1 MLTIYGTKQCRFC
14 VECKSAFDEQGV
26 DYTFVELLDD
36 LQILKKFI
44 NVRHTKPVYD
54 GIHRS
59 GKLGIPLIKTE
70 EGIYTRDWK
79 QFLPENDK
87 N

>member
-14 VECKSAFDEQGV
+14 VECKSAFDEQG
-26 DYTFVELLDD
+26 
-36 LQILKKFI
+36 
-44 NVRHTKPVYD
+44 
-54 GIHRS
+54 S

>member
-44 NVRHTKPVYD
+44 NVRDTNPVYD
-54 GIHRS
+54 GIQAGRLW
-59 GKLGIPLIKTE
+59 GRATPAE
-70 EGIYTRDWK
+70 
-79 QFLPENDK
+79 K
-87 N
+87 NA

>member
-14 VECKSAFDEQGV
+14 VERKSAFDEQGV

-44 NVRHTKPVYD
+44 NVRDTNPVYD
-54 GIHRS
+54 GIQGS